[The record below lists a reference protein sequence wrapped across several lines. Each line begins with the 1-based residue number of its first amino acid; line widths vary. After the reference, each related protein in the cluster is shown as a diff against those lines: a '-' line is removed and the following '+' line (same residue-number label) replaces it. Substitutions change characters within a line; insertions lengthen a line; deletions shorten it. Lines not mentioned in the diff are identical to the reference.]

1 MYPFYGA
8 VAGLADPA
16 APGYGTLQG
25 MFSPGRVYVPCPGW
39 TGRVTVTTLRHA
51 ASPVVLQSTRAL
63 AWLLV
68 PGDFVMPP

>member
-1 MYPFYGA
+1 
-8 VAGLADPA
+8 
-16 APGYGTLQG
+16 
-25 MFSPGRVYVPCPGW
+25 MFSPGRVYVPFPGW